1 VRALGFEEEIE
12 KVAPEAFFNYLKDDW
27 DAVNSLIGDLI
38 FNIKAAI
45 ADADGDMRAKADALV
60 SLGALREA
68 LVVAASHIR
77 DLNMYVD
84 HDTSELSDL
93 FVKVAKGLLVLYRY
107 LKAGWPLREIEAD
120 LSDLT
125 LDVSIFIGDTVRHTV
140 EKAGG
145 PKEAQVSAAAQGS
158 A

>member
-1 VRALGFEEEIE
+1 MRFEEEIE
-12 KVAPEAFFNYLKDDW
+12 KVAPEAFFNYLKEDW

-45 ADADGDMRAKADALV
+45 ANADGDMRAKTDALV
-60 SLGALREA
+60 ALGALREA
-68 LVVAASHIR
+68 LAIAASDIR
-77 DLNMYVD
+77 DLNMYVY

-125 LDVSIFIGDTVRHTV
+125 LDVFMFIGDTARHII

-145 PKEAQVSAAAQGS
+145 PKEAQGSAAAQGS
-158 A
+158 SA